1 MGAKGGRPTKYRP
14 EMVERVLEFVGS
26 GKSVKQFA
34 RELQV
39 SRDTIYEWANQHPAF
54 SDALTQ
60 AQQWSEAAWE
70 EKIQEMMTSRDV
82 NAPLVKL
89 YLANRFGWSDKQE
102 HAISGPGGAPIASEI
117 KITHEI
123 IDPSDPS

>member
-39 SRDTIYEWANQHPAF
+39 DSQTIYNWANEHPEF
-54 SDALTQ
+54 FDALTR
-60 AQQWSEAAWE
+60 AQEYSEAAWE
-70 EKIQEMMTSRDV
+70 EKMQGMMTSKSV

-123 IDPSDPS
+123 IDPSDPA